1 MLDGQLCQV
10 SEHICQ
16 GVYHCSELDMTLLDG
31 CERYDPDDHE
41 MQELFEAERSVNMAE
56 LSTLEN
62 LAAV

>member
-1 MLDGQLCQV
+1 
-10 SEHICQ
+10 
-16 GVYHCSELDMTLLDG
+16 MTLLDG

-62 LAAV
+62 LAAS